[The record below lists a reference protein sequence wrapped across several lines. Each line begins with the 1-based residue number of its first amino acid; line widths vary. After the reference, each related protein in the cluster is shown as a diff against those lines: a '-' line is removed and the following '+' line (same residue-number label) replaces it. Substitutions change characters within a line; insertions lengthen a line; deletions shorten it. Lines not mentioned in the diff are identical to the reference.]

1 MNKLKCNKGFT
12 LIELLVVIAILAVMA
27 LIALPRIS
35 GFINSQRRESSLF
48 QAYITAVT
56 DDAFISGKT
65 NYLCIHLNFP
75 GDNNK
80 DPFPGMPAEKNSLSV
95 FNLSGNSFE
104 INSRKVLSLR
114 SFSSSFIFDSV
125 ILEGGKT
132 IEYGNVLIPFYSD
145 GSSEYFVLKV
155 NTEGNNIYFRK
166 EKNGKSPALID
177 EIQVIK

>member
-1 MNKLKCNKGFT
+1 LNKLTCNKGFT

-35 GFINSQRRESSLF
+35 GFINSQRQESSLF
-48 QAYITAVT
+48 HAYITAVT
-56 DDAFISGKT
+56 DNAFISGET
-65 NYLCIHLNFP
+65 NYLCIHLNLP
-75 GDNNK
+75 GDESK
-80 DPFPGMPAEKNSLSV
+80 DPSDQIFTERNALSV
-95 FNLSGNSFE
+95 HNLTGSSFE
-104 INSRKVLSLR
+104 INPAKVLSLR
-114 SFSSSFIFDSV
+114 KFSSSFIFDSV

-155 NTEGNNIYFRK
+155 NTEGNSIYFRK

-177 EIQVIK
+177 EMQVLK